1 MHLGGD
7 GIVRV
12 KYLAQEQNTCTVTPP
27 KARTLTTQSEDERTN
42 CEVTAP
48 P

>member
-12 KYLAQEQNTCTVTPP
+12 KYLAQEQNTMTQP
-27 KARTLTTQSEDERTN
+27 KAWTLTTQSEDERTN